1 MYLLIQKIFSS
12 QKQHTFECGNEA
24 RMTFTPQNCL
34 SNTMIAPYSAAP
46 MATKSIVVAEW
57 RWWYHPPPS
66 IRPPDCR
73 VWSPL
78 PPIYQKQSFH
88 LMAIFSTMTVHINHL
103 PRGITMVNPYPT
115 SVWRSLG
122 RLWSYWQW
130 VGVGGGLGGGGRM
143 STDAIVTDATC
154 NNQLHITGRVEY
166 SRMTNKRGQSTTADG

>member
-1 MYLLIQKIFSS
+1 
-12 QKQHTFECGNEA
+12 
-24 RMTFTPQNCL
+24 
-34 SNTMIAPYSAAP
+34 MIAPYSAAP

-57 RWWYHPPPS
+57 RWWYRPPPS
-66 IRPPDCR
+66 IRPPYCR
-73 VWSPL
+73 VWPPS
-78 PPIYQKQSFH
+78 PPIYQIQSFH

-103 PRGITMVNPYPT
+103 PRGITMFNPYPT

-122 RLWSYWQW
+122 RIWSYWQW

>member
-1 MYLLIQKIFSS
+1 
-12 QKQHTFECGNEA
+12 
-24 RMTFTPQNCL
+24 
-34 SNTMIAPYSAAP
+34 MIAPYSAAP

-57 RWWYHPPPS
+57 RWWYRPPPS
-66 IRPPDCR
+66 IRPPYCR
-73 VWSPL
+73 VWPPS

-103 PRGITMVNPYPT
+103 PRGITMVHPHPT

-130 VGVGGGLGGGGRM
+130 MGVGGGLGGGGSM

-154 NNQLHITGRVEY
+154 NNQLHNTGRVEY
-166 SRMTNKRGQSTTADG
+166 SRMTNKRGQFTSADG